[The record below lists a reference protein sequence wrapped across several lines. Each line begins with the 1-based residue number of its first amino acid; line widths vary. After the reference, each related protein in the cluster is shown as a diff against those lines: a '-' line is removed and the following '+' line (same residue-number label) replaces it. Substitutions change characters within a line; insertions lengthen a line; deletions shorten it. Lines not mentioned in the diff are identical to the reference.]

1 MRLIL
6 TTLILVGLIWAD
18 ESMGWKN
25 TDVLENSGKGV
36 INWSQGTIQAT
47 YQPSNNAGS
56 NNHIR
61 PFSGNQNTFKTELI
75 DNIFSTVQ
83 SLRIDDSIY
92 VGDFIATTE
101 AYISKIRDLVDDA
114 QIVLRTDTKDHI
126 TRATA
131 RIPIYGGFA
140 QLVLPQNIKQVQTI
154 KLMMPVQERTKEQKK
169 NSKTDDIG
177 IARPYTGLIVD
188 ARNID
193 AIPALVPIIY
203 DESGNEVYGPA
214 FVSREFAVQYGLAG
228 YTRSLKVAF
237 DHIRVTD
244 NPLMVKGLHLHP
256 SGPCNIVISN
266 ADARRIRSTYD
277 HLSFL
282 RTCHV
287 IIVID

>member
-6 TTLILVGLIWAD
+6 TTLILAGLIWTD
-18 ESMGWKN
+18 ESMGWKT
-25 TDVLENSGKGV
+25 TDVLEKSGKGV

-47 YQPSNNAGS
+47 CQPSPYTGS
-56 NNHIR
+56 NHHTR
-61 PFSGNQNTFKTELI
+61 PFSANGKTFRAELI
-75 DNIFSTVQ
+75 DNVFSTAQ

-92 VGDFIATTE
+92 VRDFVAKAE
-101 AYISKIRDLVDDA
+101 AYFSKIKDLVDDA

-131 RIPIYGGFA
+131 RVPIYGGFA
-140 QLVLPQNIKQVQTI
+140 QLVLPQDIKQVQSI
-154 KLMMPVQERTKEQKK
+154 RLMLPIQRKAEVRQT
-169 NSKTDDIG
+169 SKTSKLG
-177 IARPYTGLIVD
+177 VARPHTGLVVD
-188 ARNID
+188 ARNIG

-203 DESGNEVYGPA
+203 DENNNEVYGPA

-228 YTRSLKVAF
+228 YTRSLKAAF
-237 DHIRVTD
+237 EHIRVTD
-244 NPLMVKGLHLHP
+244 NPLIVKGLHLHP

-266 ADARRIRSTYD
+266 ADASRIRNTYD

-287 IIVID
+287 MLVID